1 MSCLT
6 DFYRVLVVKYKGKC
20 GLGSTAIRMAENI
33 GICQQEFGCGFELVG
48 YILGYGQAV
57 GYGECC
63 NEPPGSVESGELIEQ
78 PIIHL

>member
-1 MSCLT
+1 MVCVT

-20 GLGSTAIRMAENI
+20 GLGSTAIRMADNI

-63 NEPPGSVESGELIEQ
+63 NEPTGSAECGELIEQ